1 MNKLLVFQLTVQS
14 SYVENVEREAEENC
28 FDTVQWWF
36 SENETWRIKTF
47 AIDRDIHTHRIAGPV
62 AEQVAME
69 NTMKHYEDVVAKAF
83 AVEFEDLADE
93 TEVAKV
99 MEDLGGASSL
109 EISKNGNQ
117 FAFWNPSRLKYT
129 SKSRPT

>member
-14 SYVENVEREAEENC
+14 SYAENVEREAVGDC

-47 AIDRDIHTHRIAGPV
+47 AVDQDVHTHRIAGPV
-62 AEQVAME
+62 AEQIAIE
-69 NTMKHYEDVVAKAF
+69 NTMKHYEDVVARTF
-83 AVEFEDLADE
+83 VIEFDDLQNE
-93 TEVAKV
+93 KEVAEV
-99 MEDLGGASSL
+99 MEDFGGTSAL
-109 EISKNGNQ
+109 EIAKNGSR

-129 SKSRPT
+129 SKSTPA